1 MVSTISLRTIR
12 EFEASKVSEV
22 EGQPDT
28 LVISANSHYIHI
40 DDFKRLFEYAGQLVK
55 ERGIKKL
62 VFDKRRLTAFHQPSM
77 EWYFIEWKDQ
87 MFDLGLKTHRK
98 ILPDNNVFK
107 MAVKAGREKLGEKYP
122 NAKFHQMDIQ
132 YSQSLE
138 EALES

>member
-1 MVSTISLRTIR
+1 MNSLKTVK

-22 EGQPDT
+22 EGKPDT

-40 DDFKRLFEYAGQLVK
+40 DDFKKLFEYAGMIAK
-55 ERGIKKL
+55 ERGIERL

-77 EWYFIEWKDQ
+77 EWYYTEWKDK

-107 MAVKAGREKLGEKYP
+107 MAVKAGKEKLSEKYP
-122 NAKFHQMDIQ
+122 DAKFHQMDIK
-132 YSQSLE
+132 YSDSVE
-138 EALES
+138 EAISS